1 MGIFLRL
8 FTRPSN
14 RPTIIN
20 QKEEEDLNKIF
31 NNNEKNN
38 IILNNAEDI
47 KEEKKENQLCLKI
60 YIVGKGEK
68 KDYIINTLFK
78 EEIKDSYLKTIA
90 DREFKTDQFHWIA
103 RIYNDEN
110 LTDEKCKVLEKEI
123 GEDKGSKQ
131 NINKILRYQA
141 ILCFGDENVE
151 ILSENFEFLR
161 KSRMIFITEEE
172 CDLDDDMD
180 KRYASNI
187 ICKDITYE
195 DLNIK
200 IISALWE
207 LDCCF
212 KEKGNQICRYTPEKI
227 FKGLEK
233 DNSMFS
239 INILLTGLSRTGKST
254 FINLLSGKIMALEA
268 DETESVTK
276 NISEY
281 YIYRDDDKDEHGAL
295 KIIDTP
301 GIVPNQEQNDKDY
314 KEVENKV
321 INMIKEQDKTFENK
335 IHFIFFVLRK
345 GAINLQGNNIKEL
358 FKALDDS
365 KCPVY
370 FIINESPNNE
380 ENNNK
385 KKDDNNNRKDNK
397 KKEKKKK
404 DKNELIFKPIIENIN
419 RLGFINLT
427 NINNFI
433 AANFKKENSL
443 EVHGINIIFK
453 KMYEHIDKEKYLD
466 DNLKNKMFE
475 LMKDFLS
482 NIQNKNNFGCFENED
497 IIDTK
502 NCKIEINFNEKM
514 NEIKELTN
522 KNYLFSKINVS
533 SIIENGKKMAEK
545 CKDIII
551 SFSNLKG
558 ILPNISHNIPGIS
571 ILQAFMVKEIAES
584 YGLDINILN
593 SGTKFLLNSIYKNL
607 KLNQDK
613 DVQAESN
620 PEEKENK
627 QKILN
632 IRELSNSLETIENK
646 IKDKLEKGNNKKTI
660 LALANLLNLIK
671 KENGK
676 YKENSKNKY
685 LFNINFTKEVYK
697 YCIYYFEKELEESK
711 GLIFMVNYFNKCES
725 LLKDMEFYINKKEW
739 ENYDIEIKK

>member
-14 RPTIIN
+14 RPTIIE
-20 QKEEEDLNKIF
+20 QREEKSNNIS
-31 NNNEKNN
+31 NNNENSNFK
-38 IILNNAEDI
+38 LNNAEDI
-47 KEEKKENQLCLKI
+47 NEDRKENQLCLKI

-68 KDYIINTLFK
+68 KDYIINNLFK
-78 EEIKDSYLKTIA
+78 AEITDSYLKTIA

-212 KEKGNQICRYTPEKI
+212 NEKGNQICRYTPEKI

-233 DNSMFS
+233 NNSMFS

-281 YIYRDDDKDEHGAL
+281 YIYREDDKDEHGAL

-301 GIVPNQEQNDKDY
+301 GIVPNQEQNDEDY

-345 GAINLQGNNIKEL
+345 GAINLQGYNIK
-358 FKALDDS
+358 
-365 KCPVY
+365 
-370 FIINESPNNE
+370 
-380 ENNNK
+380 
-385 KKDDNNNRKDNK
+385 
-397 KKEKKKK
+397 
-404 DKNELIFKPIIENIN
+404 
-419 RLGFINLT
+419 
-427 NINNFI
+427 
-433 AANFKKENSL
+433 
-443 EVHGINIIFK
+443 
-453 KMYEHIDKEKYLD
+453 
-466 DNLKNKMFE
+466 
-475 LMKDFLS
+475 
-482 NIQNKNNFGCFENED
+482 
-497 IIDTK
+497 
-502 NCKIEINFNEKM
+502 
-514 NEIKELTN
+514 
-522 KNYLFSKINVS
+522 
-533 SIIENGKKMAEK
+533 
-545 CKDIII
+545 
-551 SFSNLKG
+551 
-558 ILPNISHNIPGIS
+558 
-571 ILQAFMVKEIAES
+571 
-584 YGLDINILN
+584 
-593 SGTKFLLNSIYKNL
+593 
-607 KLNQDK
+607 
-613 DVQAESN
+613 
-620 PEEKENK
+620 
-627 QKILN
+627 
-632 IRELSNSLETIENK
+632 
-646 IKDKLEKGNNKKTI
+646 
-660 LALANLLNLIK
+660 
-671 KENGK
+671 
-676 YKENSKNKY
+676 
-685 LFNINFTKEVYK
+685 
-697 YCIYYFEKELEESK
+697 
-711 GLIFMVNYFNKCES
+711 
-725 LLKDMEFYINKKEW
+725 
-739 ENYDIEIKK
+739 